1 MQGTPPL
8 RCGIHSMDFAKF
20 REPITD
26 PSRIQFRKSIQII
39 EILNYPHAGN
49 DVMHCRGKVDGE
61 SGEFILKLARY
72 SEADFERENRV
83 LGQPDL
89 EKLQVPR
96 VIEFGLAQECEYLVL
111 EKLPGRR
118 ISFVLDEYANAPGVF
133 CRQFGQS
140 LAEIHALEVDFDPV
154 VERRF
159 HRPPDAGED
168 PFLSEVFEWLS
179 ENTPKGVSKCFIH
192 GDHHF
197 ANILWEN
204 KRISAVL
211 DWELAG
217 IGNKEF
223 DIAWAFF
230 VRSSA
235 FLSHFMDSPGD
246 EAEILEGYQS
256 VGSFN
261 HASYLFYKVQIL
273 SHLVSALKM
282 DPGYRAW
289 IETELRTITGG

>member
-1 MQGTPPL
+1 
-8 RCGIHSMDFAKF
+8 MDFAKF

-26 PSRIQFRKSIQII
+26 PFRIPFRKSIQIV

-49 DVMHCRGKVDGE
+49 DVMHCRGRVDGE
-61 SGEFILKLARY
+61 SREFILKLARHRD
-72 SEADFERENRV
+72 ADFEREDWI
-83 LGQPDL
+83 LGQPEL
-89 EKLQVPR
+89 KKLPVAR
-96 VIEFGLAQECEYLVL
+96 VIEFGLTQGCEYLVL
-111 EKLPGRR
+111 EKLPGKR
-118 ISFVLDEYANAPGVF
+118 ISFVLDDYADDQRGF

-140 LAEIHALEVDFDPV
+140 LAEIHALEIDSDPV

-159 HRPPDAGED
+159 HRFPEVGED
-168 PFLSEVFEWLS
+168 PFLSEVLDWLS
-179 ENTPKGVSKCFIH
+179 ENTPKEGSECFIH

-204 KRISAVL
+204 RRISAVL

-235 FLSHFMDSPGD
+235 FLSHFMDSPD
-246 EAEILEGYQS
+246 EEAEILEGYLS
-256 VGSFN
+256 VGSFS
-261 HASYLFYKVQIL
+261 HTSYLYYKVQIL
-273 SHLVSALKM
+273 SHLVSGLKM
-282 DPGYRAW
+282 NPGYRAW
-289 IETELRTITGG
+289 IESELKSITGG